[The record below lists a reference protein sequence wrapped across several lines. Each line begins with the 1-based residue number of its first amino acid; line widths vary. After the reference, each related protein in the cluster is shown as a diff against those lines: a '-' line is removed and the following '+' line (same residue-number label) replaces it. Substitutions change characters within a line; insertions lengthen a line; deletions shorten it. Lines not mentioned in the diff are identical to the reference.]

1 MPLKGGGLCQGEI
14 VACGT
19 VRCRGGPSPYGIPT
33 LPGTWSTHVV
43 AFISKAIDP
52 WLEMF
57 GRAIGRMMGVLVRIF
72 DNLLRVS
79 RSDRYNKI
87 CLMHAP
93 PHPPL
98 FAPGQDQGSAAK
110 GRLHLR
116 RIAAAALIMML
127 TVEVHG
133 ARELPAPYDIDPSP
147 DHPRNT
153 EGSFVTLKSGR
164 ILFEYSQF
172 SGGAADF
179 DRSEIAEIHSDDQGR
194 TWSAPRVV
202 VETGESRNIMSVSL
216 LRLASGRLARFHAV
230 KKTRLRDC
238 HVVMSTSSDEG
249 QTWTPPKLIHDA
261 PGYFVLNNDRV
272 IQTRSGRILVPVAYH
287 RLKGSGDDWDSWDSR
302 GLTLWYYSDDE
313 GLSWKESDNWWALPV
328 ASRSGLQEPGVVELK
343 DREIYSWSRTDRGV
357 QFQYWS
363 TDDGKSFGPPERSS
377 FATPN
382 SPLSIKRVPGT
393 NLLMAVFNDH
403 SGRVPVPEA
412 ANQRAPLVISFSSDE
427 ARSWGTPL
435 VIESDLAGWFCYTAI
450 HFTEDAALLAYVAG
464 NKDLGRLSRLRI
476 RRIPF
481 DWLGLDGAKQ
491 QWIHNRQNSS
501 K

>member
-1 MPLKGGGLCQGEI
+1 
-14 VACGT
+14 
-19 VRCRGGPSPYGIPT
+19 
-33 LPGTWSTHVV
+33 
-43 AFISKAIDP
+43 
-52 WLEMF
+52 
-57 GRAIGRMMGVLVRIF
+57 
-72 DNLLRVS
+72 
-79 RSDRYNKI
+79 
-87 CLMHAP
+87 MHAP
-93 PHPPL
+93 THPRV
-98 FAPGQDQGSAAK
+98 FETDQTQGSDVKRRSRSWQIVAAI
-110 GRLHLR
+110 LIL
-116 RIAAAALIMML
+116 ALA
-127 TVEVHG
+127 VEVHSAPG
-133 ARELPAPYDIDPSP
+133 LPAPHDIDPTP

-164 ILFEYSQF
+164 ILFDYSQF

-179 DRSEIAEIHSDDQGR
+179 DRSEIAEIYSDDQGR

-202 VETGESRNIMSVSL
+202 VETGEYQNIMSVSL

-249 QTWTPPKLIHDA
+249 QTWTPPQLIHDA

-272 IQTRSGRILVPVAYH
+272 IQTRSGRILVPVAFH
-287 RLKGSGDDWDSWDSR
+287 RLKGSGDNWESWDSR

-313 GLSWKESDNWWALPV
+313 GTTWKESDNWWALPV

-343 DREIYSWSRTDRGV
+343 EGKIYSWSRTDRGA

-363 TDDGKSFGPPERSS
+363 TDDGKSFGPPERSP
-377 FATPN
+377 FVTPN

-393 NLLMAVFNDH
+393 NLLLAVFNDH
-403 SGRVPVPEA
+403 SGRVPVPKA

-427 ARSWGTPL
+427 ARSWGPPL

-450 HFTEDAALLAYVAG
+450 HFTDDAVLLAYVAG
-464 NKDLGRLSRLRI
+464 NQQLGRLSRLRI

-481 DWLGLDGAKQ
+481 TWLGLDGAKK